1 MNVGDPVH
9 SSRTKYLGHELRK
22 RVPRDDVQEV
32 RWSILPMKSGNADGG
47 KGPRQVRPCK
57 GNIMINSE

>member
-9 SSRTKYLGHELRK
+9 SSWMKYFGSELRR
-22 RVPRDDVQEV
+22 RVPRDDGQEV
-32 RWSILPMKSGNADGG
+32 RWSILPMMSGNADGG
-47 KGPRQVRPCK
+47 KGPRQICPCE